1 METAGSQAAVER
13 GDRWAAARRRMVA
26 ADLAARGITD
36 PAVLAAM
43 GDVPR
48 ERFVPVDLVEHAYDD
63 GPLPIGEGQT
73 ISQPYVVALMLE
85 AAELSF
91 GARLLEI
98 GTGSGYAAAVA
109 ARLGVAVWTIERL
122 SGLAEAARARLAEL
136 GLAGIEVRCG
146 DGTLGWPD
154 AAPFDA
160 VIVTAGGPSVPPALL
175 DQLRD
180 GGRLVM
186 PVGLRDGHQE
196 LLRVRRV
203 GDEYR
208 TEDLGGVQFVPLIG
222 AEGWQVERD

>member
-1 METAGSQAAVER
+1 MGRDAMEVRTER
-13 GDRWAAARRRMVA
+13 EDRFAAARRRMVEQ
-26 ADLAARGITD
+26 DLAARGVHD

-43 GDVPR
+43 GTVPR
-48 ERFVPVDLVEHAYDD
+48 EVFVPDDLIEHAYDD

-85 AAELSF
+85 AAELAF

-109 ARLGVAVWTIERL
+109 ARMGVRVWTIERL
-122 SGLAEAARARLAEL
+122 AALADGARGRLAAL
-136 GLAGIEVRCG
+136 GIEGVEVRCA
-146 DGTLGWPD
+146 DGTLGWPEV
-154 AAPFDA
+154 APFDA
-160 VIVTAGGPSVPPALL
+160 VVVTAGGPTVPPTLL
-175 DQLRD
+175 DQLAD

-196 LLRVRRV
+196 LLRVRRA
-203 GDEYR
+203 GGAFR

-222 AEGWQVERD
+222 VEGWQVERG